1 MKSLN
6 EVMLYLDCPRK
17 YSFEKVGLKKEK
29 SDNDKLKQRVKEAI
43 KKYLEKDLTLL
54 QFTDEVGIIGKTKV
68 DALYNLI
75 QENKDKLLDKDYI
88 LTVVLKTPTDGYERS
103 LYYNIHQVI
112 NCENKELKFN
122 VIVLNVNPKLEQVT
136 LKPRTDEQVKEINEL
151 VKSVDRL
158 IDMVEKEQLVYIKR
172 PNNITCSSCAYNSEC
187 KPICFTREIKEVA
200 NDRM

>member
-43 KKYLEKDLTLL
+43 KKYLENDLTLL

-172 PNNITCSSCAYNSEC
+172 PNNITCSSCVYNSEC
-187 KPICFTREIKEVA
+187 KPICFTREVKDE
-200 NDRM
+200 

>member
-136 LKPRTDEQVKEINEL
+136 LKPRTEEQVKEINEL

-172 PNNITCSSCAYNSEC
+172 PNNITCSSCVYNSEC
-187 KPICFTREIKEVA
+187 KPICFTREVKDA
-200 NDRM
+200 

>member
-54 QFTDEVGIIGKTKV
+54 QLTDEVGIIGKTKV

-172 PNNITCSSCAYNSEC
+172 PNNITCSSCVYNSEC
-187 KPICFTREIKEVA
+187 KPICFTREVKDE
-200 NDRM
+200 

>member
-6 EVMLYLDCPRK
+6 EVMSYLDCPRK

-29 SDNDKLKQRVKEAI
+29 SDNDKMKQRVKEAI
-43 KKYLEKDLTLL
+43 KKYLEQDLTAL
-54 QFTDEVGIIGKTKV
+54 QFADEVGIIGKTKV

-112 NCENKELKFN
+112 NCDNKELKFN

-136 LKPRTDEQVKEINEL
+136 LKPRTEAQVKEINEL

-172 PNNITCSSCAYNSEC
+172 PNNITCSSCVYNAEC
-187 KPICFTREIKEVA
+187 KPICFTREVKDGENV
-200 NDRM
+200 

>member
-136 LKPRTDEQVKEINEL
+136 LKPRTEEQVKEINEL

-172 PNNITCSSCAYNSEC
+172 PNNITCSSCVYNNEC
-187 KPICFTREIKEVA
+187 KPICFTREIKEEE
-200 NDRM
+200 

>member
-43 KKYLEKDLTLL
+43 NKYLEKDLTLL

-136 LKPRTDEQVKEINEL
+136 LKPRTEEQVKEINEL

-172 PNNITCSSCAYNSEC
+172 PNNITCSSCVYNNEC
-187 KPICFTREIKEVA
+187 KPICFTREIKEE
-200 NDRM
+200 N

>member
-43 KKYLEKDLTLL
+43 KKYLEKDLTLS

-172 PNNITCSSCAYNSEC
+172 PNNITCSSCVYNSEC
-187 KPICFTREIKEVA
+187 KPICFTREIKEEE
-200 NDRM
+200 

>member
-29 SDNDKLKQRVKEAI
+29 SDNDKMKQRVKEAI
-43 KKYLEKDLTLL
+43 KKYLENDLTLL

-136 LKPRTDEQVKEINEL
+136 LKPRTEEQVKEINEL

-172 PNNITCSSCAYNSEC
+172 PNNITCSSCVYNSEC
-187 KPICFTREIKEVA
+187 KPICFTREVKNE
-200 NDRM
+200 

>member
-29 SDNDKLKQRVKEAI
+29 SDNDKLKQRVKDAI

-122 VIVLNVNPKLEQVT
+122 IIVLNVNPKLEQVT

-172 PNNITCSSCAYNSEC
+172 PNNITCSSCVYNSEC
-187 KPICFTREIKEVA
+187 KPICFTREVKDE
-200 NDRM
+200 

>member
-1 MKSLN
+1 MKNLN

-29 SDNDKLKQRVKEAI
+29 SDNDKMKQRVKEAI
-43 KKYLEKDLTLL
+43 KKYLEQDLTSL
-54 QFTDEVGIIGKTKV
+54 QFADEVGIIGKTKV

-112 NCENKELKFN
+112 NCDNKELKFN

-136 LKPRTDEQVKEINEL
+136 LKPRTEEQVKEINEL

-172 PNNITCSSCAYNSEC
+172 PNNITCSSCVYNAEC
-187 KPICFTREIKEVA
+187 KPICFTREIKEVKNA
-200 NDRM
+200 

>member
-136 LKPRTDEQVKEINEL
+136 LKPRTEEQVKEINEL

-172 PNNITCSSCAYNSEC
+172 PNNITCSSCVYNSEC
-187 KPICFTREIKEVA
+187 KPICFTREIKEEE
-200 NDRM
+200 

>member
-112 NCENKELKFN
+112 NYENKELKFN

-172 PNNITCSSCAYNSEC
+172 PNNITCSSCVYNAEC
-187 KPICFTREIKEVA
+187 KPICFTRETKEEE
-200 NDRM
+200 

>member
-172 PNNITCSSCAYNSEC
+172 PNNITCSSCVYNSEC
-187 KPICFTREIKEVA
+187 KPICFTREIKEEE
-200 NDRM
+200 

>member
-112 NCENKELKFN
+112 DCANKELKFN
-122 VIVLNVNPKLEQVT
+122 MIVLNVNPKLEQVT
-136 LKPRTDEQVKEINEL
+136 LKPRTEAQVKEINEL

-172 PNNITCSSCAYNSEC
+172 PNNITCSSCVYNSEC
-187 KPICFTREIKEVA
+187 KPICFTRESKEVK
-200 NDRM
+200 NV

>member
-172 PNNITCSSCAYNSEC
+172 PNNITCSSCVYNSEC
-187 KPICFTREIKEVA
+187 KPICFTREVKDE
-200 NDRM
+200 

>member
-1 MKSLN
+1 MKNLN

-29 SDNDKLKQRVKEAI
+29 SDNDKLKQRVKDAI
-43 KKYLEKDLTLL
+43 KKYLENDLTLL

-136 LKPRTDEQVKEINEL
+136 LKPRTEEQVKEVTEL

-172 PNNITCSSCAYNSEC
+172 PNNITCSSCVYNNEC
-187 KPICFTREIKEVA
+187 KPICFTREVA
-200 NDRM
+200 NDK

>member
-151 VKSVDRL
+151 VKSVGRL

-172 PNNITCSSCAYNSEC
+172 PNNITCSSCVYNSEC
-187 KPICFTREIKEVA
+187 KPICFTREIKEEE
-200 NDRM
+200 